1 MTPSASTRVIHIWD
15 TVVSIEVRAVPTHV
29 DVTKALDKVH
39 DLLLHVDRTFSVF
52 RPDSLVSALRRGE
65 RDEAQILWD
74 PHGDDER
81 DVADVLTACRRAR
94 IVSCGAFDPWSVPG
108 GFDPSGLVKGWA
120 AGRALRL
127 LHDHG
132 IDHAMVN
139 AGGDIAVAGGAAPG
153 IPWRIGVRDPLDAQ
167 AVLAVVELYDG
178 SVATS
183 GRYERGD
190 HLHRS
195 GPFREVSE
203 PLSASVVGPDPAL
216 ADAFATALAVAGHA
230 GEAGEAI
237 TQLTDHS
244 TLIVETVEPAHL
256 TLRSAGHAF
265 AAAHLAPGHAPAG
278 RRIPRRQQAE
288 CAGRGR
294 R

>member
-1 MTPSASTRVIHIWD
+1 MTPSACTRVIHIWD
-15 TVVSIEVRAVPTHV
+15 TVVSIEVRAVPAHV
-29 DVTKALDKVH
+29 EITETLDKVH
-39 DLLLHVDRTFSVF
+39 DLLRHVDRTFSVF

-94 IVSCGAFDPWSVPG
+94 IISGGAFDPWSVPG

-127 LHDHG
+127 LHHHG

-139 AGGDIAVAGGAAPG
+139 AGGDIAVTGGVAAG

-195 GPFREVSE
+195 GPFLEGPQ
-203 PLSASVVGPDPAL
+203 PLSATVVGPDPAL
-216 ADAFATALAVAGHA
+216 ADAFATALAVAGPA

-244 TLIVETVEPAHL
+244 TLIAQTAEPARLTVRTTGQAFSVPPRDGAPFAVQVEHL
-256 TLRSAGHAF
+256 RAGQQQV
-265 AAAHLAPGHAPAG
+265 AAV
-278 RRIPRRQQAE
+278 R
-288 CAGRGR
+288 
-294 R
+294 

>member
-29 DVTKALDKVH
+29 DVTETLDKVH
-39 DLLLHVDRTFSVF
+39 ELLRHVDRTFSVF

-65 RDEAQILWD
+65 RDEAQILAD

-81 DVADVLTACRRAR
+81 DVADVLAACRRAR
-94 IVSCGAFDPWSVPG
+94 IISCGVFDPWSVPG

-127 LHDHG
+127 LQDHG

-139 AGGDIAVAGGAAPG
+139 AGGDIAVIGGVAPG

-195 GPFREVSE
+195 GPFLEGLQ
-203 PLSASVVGPDPAL
+203 PLSASVVGPNPAL
-216 ADAFATALAVAGHA
+216 ADALATALAVAGHA
-230 GEAGEAI
+230 GEAGEAV

-244 TLIVETVEPAHL
+244 TLIVEAAQPGQL
-256 TLRSAGHAF
+256 TLRTTGRAF
-265 AAAHLAPGHAPAG
+265 ALPHLAPGHAPAG
-278 RRIPRRQQAE
+278 RMTA
-288 CAGRGR
+288 
-294 R
+294 